1 MTREIMVRIV
11 EFVFDFFGI
20 ARDNRFENLLPTIIT
35 IIVLAT
41 VINNAIRVGLLS
53 TDPLFVIMEYA
64 KLGKLQSVLRNSRG
78 VNYYTNTH
86 GPSSLTSH
94 ELIMFCYQIAKG
106 MDFLSSK
113 GVRHIE
119 PMTDHRQLRCL

>member
-1 MTREIMVRIV
+1 MISYMIFPLFSAIILIKRVLVHFNYKIIYQNDILRLCNNNNNTMC
-11 EFVFDFFGI
+11 FFSF
-20 ARDNRFENLLPTIIT
+20 A
-35 IIVLAT
+35 
-41 VINNAIRVGLLS
+41 
-53 TDPLFVIMEYA
+53 DPLFVVMEYA

-78 VNYYTNTH
+78 INYYTNTH

-113 GVRHIE
+113 GVWYTEHI
-119 PMTDHRQLRCL
+119 